1 MKKLILKTA
10 LLTLAALICVSAM
23 LYGFFALFF
32 PGKIGNLFDG
42 LGRGDI
48 AVAYYELQYQK
59 TSEFDDLV
67 DISTRLDARADSH
80 KAKKYL
86 KILVKHENFEEFCSK
101 RDEENKNPLKS
112 KDFFYGKL
120 FIATKVCDG
129 IENAVLVGREAVK
142 YNYNEYNPFRIA
154 LNEQDFLTAADLRA
168 IRAELIRL
176 RGRTTTQGRIYVEE
190 DMKIVEELL
199 K

>member
-32 PGKIGNLFDG
+32 PAKIGDLFDG
-42 LGRGDI
+42 FGRKDI
-48 AVAYYELQYQK
+48 AVAYYELEYQK

-67 DISTRLDARADSH
+67 DICTRLDARGDSH
-80 KAKKYL
+80 RTQKYL
-86 KILVKHENFEEFCSK
+86 EILVEHQDFEEFCSN
-101 RDEENKNPLKS
+101 RDKANTNPLKS

-120 FIATKVCDG
+120 FIATKECDG
-129 IENAVLVGREAVK
+129 IDEAIIVGREAVK
-142 YNYNEYNPFRIA
+142 YEYNEYNPFRIA
-154 LNEQDFLTAADLRA
+154 LSEQDFLTDAELRA
-168 IRAELIRL
+168 IRAELKDRK
-176 RGRTTTQGRIYVEE
+176 GRTTTQGKIYVEN
-190 DMKIVEELL
+190 DMKIIEELL